1 MQLRRLPALACL
13 AIFLLSA
20 AAFAPA
26 FASDVHTDYD
36 HKAVWERYHTFSW
49 QKIKTSNPFY
59 VDRIHD
65 SVIHYLEQQGWK
77 YVPSGGDV
85 SLFAI
90 SNVRNQR
97 SLQTF
102 YNGYGGGWGW
112 GGYGGW
118 GGWGWGPGYTTTVPV
133 HQRIRHVVIDMYDAK
148 TRQLLWRGAAVDDLS
163 RKSEKNEQQL
173 YRDFAAM
180 FHNFPPKQ

>member
-1 MQLRRLPALACL
+1 MQLRPASALACL
-13 AIFLLSA
+13 AFLLFSA
-20 AAFAPA
+20 AA

-36 HKAVWERYHTFSW
+36 HNAVWERYHTFSW

-85 SLFAI
+85 SLFAL
-90 SNVRNQR
+90 SNVRNQH

-112 GGYGGW
+112 GGW
-118 GGWGWGPGYTTTVPV
+118 GRW
-133 HQRIRHVVIDMYDAK
+133 A
-148 TRQLLWRGAAVDDLS
+148 GALDIPPPS
-163 RKSEKNEQQL
+163 R
-173 YRDFAAM
+173 
-180 FHNFPPKQ
+180 